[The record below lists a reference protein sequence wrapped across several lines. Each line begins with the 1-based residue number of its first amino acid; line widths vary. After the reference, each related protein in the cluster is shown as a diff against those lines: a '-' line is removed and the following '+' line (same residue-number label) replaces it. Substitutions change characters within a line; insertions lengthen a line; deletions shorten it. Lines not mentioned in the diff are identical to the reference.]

1 VNAGLLLRMSLVRL
15 RRFRLQTMLMS
26 IGIVISVC
34 ATTLIVLALV
44 NARDRF
50 TVYYSRIYPADSIM
64 LTSQEGNDNWNAEGL
79 RLTIRDID
87 SILATV
93 TDIDDW
99 DPLVFSGQRVVRV
112 GPNAIMALIA
122 GNSERAQ
129 QIRNRDVSAGE
140 YFTKAE
146 VAGRARVALLGS
158 SAAAALFPH
167 ESPIGQQISI
177 DGISFKVKGVL
188 ETIGLDPHGNDQDD
202 FIQLPY
208 TTLMDQVEKTDSVTS
223 VTFVLS
229 DPTRMKAV
237 AHRISEV
244 LQEIHPHDDNAG
256 EPFPIITPVD
266 IQQRLDQSFFT
277 IKTFVALAAAIGFAL
292 SGVVIAMVMVMSIKA
307 RTSEIGLRKALGART
322 SDVQWQLLIE
332 AVLVAVTASLV
343 GLLLAAIIAM
353 ASAPW
358 LLERYGL
365 VIHKIP
371 ILVIVSLVGVAV
383 VTAALS
389 TLLIARR
396 AAKLDPVI
404 ALRQQRT

>member
-1 VNAGLLLRMSLVRL
+1 MNAGLLLRMSLARL
-15 RRFRLQTMLMS
+15 RRFRLQTTLMS

-34 ATTLIVLALV
+34 ATTLIALALV
-44 NARDRF
+44 NTRDRF
-50 TVYYSRIYPADSIM
+50 TVYFSRIYPTDAIV
-64 LTSQEGNDNWNAEGL
+64 LTPQAGNENWDAEGL

-93 TDIDDW
+93 KDIQDW

-112 GPNAIMALIA
+112 GPNATMALIT

-129 QIRNRDVSAGE
+129 HIRNRDVSAGE
-140 YFTKAE
+140 YFTQSE
-146 VAGRARVALLGS
+146 VGGRARVALLGS
-158 SAAAALFPH
+158 SVAATLFPH

-208 TTLMDQVEKTDSVTS
+208 TTLMDQVEKIDSVTS

-229 DPTRMKAV
+229 DPARMKAV
-237 AHRISEV
+237 ARRISEV
-244 LQEIHPHDDNAG
+244 LHELHPYDPAAG
-256 EPFPIITPVD
+256 DPFPIVTPVD
-266 IQQRLDQSFFT
+266 IQHRLDDSFFT

-307 RTSEIGLRKALGART
+307 RTAEIGLRKAIGART

-332 AVLVAVTASLV
+332 AVLVAVTASLA
-343 GLLLAAIIAM
+343 GLLLAKIIVLAT
-353 ASAPW
+353 ASM
-358 LLERYGL
+358 LLEKFGL
-365 VIHKIP
+365 VMHKTP
-371 ILVIVSLVGVAV
+371 LLVILALVGAAVA
-383 VTAALS
+383 TAALS
-389 TLLIARR
+389 TLLVARR

-404 ALRQQRT
+404 ALRQK

>member
-1 VNAGLLLRMSLVRL
+1 MNAGLLLRMSLARL
-15 RRFRLQTMLMS
+15 RRFRLQTTLMS

-44 NARDRF
+44 NARDHF

-64 LTSQEGNDNWNAEGL
+64 LSAQEGNENWSAEGL

-112 GPNAIMALIA
+112 GPNATMAVIT

-140 YFTKAE
+140 YFTKSE

-158 SAAAALFPH
+158 SAAATLFPH

-237 AHRISEV
+237 ARRISEV
-244 LQEIHPHDDNAG
+244 LQEIHPHDATAG
-256 EPFPIITPVD
+256 DPFPITTPVD

-332 AVLVAVTASLV
+332 AVLVAVTASLI

-365 VIHKIP
+365 VIHKTP
-371 ILVIVSLVGVAV
+371 VLVIVSLVGVAV

-389 TLLIARR
+389 TLLVARR

>member
-1 VNAGLLLRMSLVRL
+1 MNAALLLRMSLARL
-15 RRFRLQTMLMS
+15 RRFRLQTTLMS

-34 ATTLIVLALV
+34 ATTLIALALV
-44 NARDRF
+44 NTRDRF
-50 TVYYSRIYPADSIM
+50 TVYFDRIYPTDSIV
-64 LTSQEGNDNWNAEGL
+64 LTAQAGNEDWNAEGV
-79 RLTIRDID
+79 RLTIREID

-93 TDIDDW
+93 KDIADW

-112 GPNAIMALIA
+112 GPNATMALIT
-122 GNSERAQ
+122 GNSERAR
-129 QIRNRDVSAGE
+129 QIRNRDVSAGD
-140 YFTKAE
+140 YFTKSD

-158 SAAAALFPH
+158 SVAATLFPH

-177 DGISFKVKGVL
+177 DGIPFKVKGVL

-208 TTLMDQVEKTDSVTS
+208 TTLMDQVEKIDSVTS

-237 AHRISEV
+237 ANRISEV
-244 LQEIHPHDDNAG
+244 LHETHPDDGATG
-256 EPFPIITPVD
+256 EPFAITTPVD
-266 IQQRLDQSFFT
+266 IQQRLDQSFST
-277 IKTFVALAAAIGFAL
+277 IRTFVALAAAIGFAL

-307 RTSEIGLRKALGART
+307 RTSEIGLRKALGARS

-332 AVLVAVTASLV
+332 AVLVAVAASLV
-343 GLLLAAIIAM
+343 GLLLAKIIVM

-358 LLERYGL
+358 LLGKFGL
-365 VIHKIP
+365 VMHKTP
-371 ILVIVSLVGVAV
+371 VLVILSLIVAAV

-389 TLLIARR
+389 TSLVARR
-396 AAKLDPVI
+396 AARLDPVI
-404 ALRQQRT
+404 ALRQK